1 VTETAQRDT
10 ARQPDR
16 ADAVAPDAA
25 AAIAATVVDALED
38 YQRLSKDVY
47 EANPDDPEA
56 VVKGLVRLHLKW
68 TEENRETAILIAGHR
83 NEVAAGPEGKRLA
96 ESNKEMFKATRAWI
110 DEQAAG
116 GRMPATSFNLLH
128 AIVFAPTQEV
138 AKLWLTGRLKTPLAD
153 QAEALAEA
161 AWAGVSALPDRNPR
175 AS

>member
-1 VTETAQRDT
+1 MTETGQSEP
-10 ARQPDR
+10 ARRPDK
-16 ADAVAPDAA
+16 AEAVAPDAA
-25 AAIAATVVDALED
+25 ATIAATVVDALED
-38 YQRLSKDVY
+38 FQRLSRDVY
-47 EANPDDPEA
+47 ESNPDDPEA

-96 ESNKEMFKATRAWI
+96 ESNKEMFKATRSWI
-110 DEQAAG
+110 DEQAAA

-138 AKLWLTGRLKTPLAD
+138 AKLWLAGRLKTPPTE

-161 AWAGVSALPDRNPR
+161 AWAGVSALPDRGPQ